1 MGGMMGGYGGAIGGL
16 GLLGGLINLVFTIG
30 LLAGLVLL
38 GVWLWRR
45 YASAVTASVGEAQP
59 VTAREILQARYARGE
74 MGREQYQAM
83 LQDLNSRHVRG
94 DARSVR

>member
-45 YASAVTASVGEAQP
+45 YGSGMTASVGEAQP
-59 VTAREILQARYARGE
+59 ATAREILQARYARGE
-74 MGREQYQAM
+74 MSREQYQAM
-83 LQDLNSRHVRG
+83 LQDLS
-94 DARSVR
+94 